1 MSDTEV
7 ARFMV
12 GMSLD
17 ATALQRFHANPDAE
31 LQRYGISDDAA
42 KIIKGK
48 DAPAIHKAIKDNFS
62 SAAADD
68 VVNVVVVVLP

>member
-12 GMSLD
+12 GISLD
-17 ATALQRFHANPDAE
+17 ASALQRFHNDPDSE
-31 LQRYGISDDAA
+31 LQRYGISADAA
-42 KIIKGK
+42 KVIKSK
-48 DAPAIHKAIKDNFS
+48 DAGAIHNAIVNKFS
-62 SAAADD
+62 SADASD